1 MQRRYQTIADL
12 KVNESARTISF
23 ADQALACKLTSMG
36 FLPGTR
42 VELVRKAPFGNAYY
56 VKADG
61 VRMALREEEAL
72 NVLLEL

>member
-1 MQRRYQTIADL
+1 MRRYRTIADL
-12 KVNESARTISF
+12 KVNESAKTISF

-42 VELVRKAPFGNAYY
+42 VVMVRRAPFGHAFYI
-56 VKADG
+56 KADG
-61 VRMALREEEAL
+61 IRMALREEEAL